1 MGIKKIKIVVV
12 GAGYMVNEHL
22 KVLSKFK
29 NVELSGI
36 FSRTKKKALA
46 LKKKYKIKT
55 VFDSLD
61 QMQKTTKADG
71 VLVAISPDN
80 LKKVSKAIFS
90 YPWKC
95 LVEKPIGINYKETL
109 KIYNQ
114 SKKSRKKIF
123 VAFNRRYYSSTKN
136 LLKRLSKSPNEK
148 RIVVIEDQ
156 QNIINL
162 KKRFNKKILDNFMYV
177 NSVHLIDYL
186 TFLCRGKVIKIQKF
200 SKWKKNSKIKVS
212 CKITFSS
219 GDIAYYYALW
229 NLPGPWSIRVF
240 GSNNSYQLKPLEKF
254 LISKNNSIK
263 FFEYIDKDKDD
274 VKFKPGLKK
283 MNSEFI
289 KTILNK
295 RNNLPNLGDALKT
308 AKLINLIY

>member
-1 MGIKKIKIVVV
+1 MGVKKIKIAVV
-12 GAGYMVNEHL
+12 GAGYMANEHL

-36 FSRTKKKALA
+36 FSRTKKRALE

-55 VFDSLD
+55 IYASID
-61 QMQKTTKADG
+61 QMQKTSKADG
-71 VLVAISPDN
+71 VIIAISPDN
-80 LKKVSKAIFS
+80 LKKISKSIFS

-109 KIYNQ
+109 NIYNQ
-114 SKKSRKKIF
+114 SKKFRRKIF

-136 LLKRLSKSPNEK
+136 LLKKLSSSPRGK

-156 QNIINL
+156 QNINNL
-162 KKRFNKKILDNFMYV
+162 KKRFNKKILNNFMYV

-186 TFLCRGKVIKIQKF
+186 TFLCRGKVTKIQKL

-212 CKITFSS
+212 CKIIFSS
-219 GDIAYYYALW
+219 GDIAYYHALW
-229 NLPGPWSIRVF
+229 NLPGPWSVRVF
-240 GSNNSYQLKPLEKF
+240 GVNRSYQLKPLEKF
-254 LISKNNSIK
+254 LISKNNSTK
-263 FFEYIDKDKDD
+263 FFEYFDKDKDD
-274 VKFKPGLKK
+274 LEFKPGLKK
-283 MNSEFI
+283 INSEFL
-289 KTILNK
+289 KSILNK
-295 RNNLPNLGDALKT
+295 RNNLPNLSDALKT

>member
-1 MGIKKIKIVVV
+1 
-12 GAGYMVNEHL
+12 
-22 KVLSKFK
+22 
-29 NVELSGI
+29 
-36 FSRTKKKALA
+36 
-46 LKKKYKIKT
+46 
-55 VFDSLD
+55 
-61 QMQKTTKADG
+61 MQKTTKADG

-95 LVEKPIGINYKETL
+95 LVEQPIGINYKETL

-136 LLKRLSKSPNEK
+136 LLKRISNSPNEK

-186 TFLCRGKVIKIQKF
+186 TFLCRGKVIKIQNF
-200 SKWKKNSKIKVS
+200 SKWKKNVAS
-212 CKITFSS
+212 
-219 GDIAYYYALW
+219 
-229 NLPGPWSIRVF
+229 
-240 GSNNSYQLKPLEKF
+240 
-254 LISKNNSIK
+254 
-263 FFEYIDKDKDD
+263 
-274 VKFKPGLKK
+274 
-283 MNSEFI
+283 
-289 KTILNK
+289 
-295 RNNLPNLGDALKT
+295 
-308 AKLINLIY
+308 